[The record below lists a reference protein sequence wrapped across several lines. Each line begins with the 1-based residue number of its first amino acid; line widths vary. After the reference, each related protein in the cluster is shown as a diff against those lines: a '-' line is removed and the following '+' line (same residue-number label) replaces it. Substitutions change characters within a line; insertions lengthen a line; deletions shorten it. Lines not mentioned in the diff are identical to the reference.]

1 MMQRYS
7 TITKKQKKLYHFFIN
22 SGSPMQTTKLSA
34 LYHLPTM

>member
-7 TITKKQKKLYHFFIN
+7 TITKKQKNATTFFIN